1 MHRSISPDVASP
13 PSLSDPALYIN
24 RELSW
29 LAFNERVLDQAEG
42 TDHPLLERVRF
53 LSIVGTNLDEF
64 YMIRVA
70 ALLRK
75 VRTGVEDLSQDGLA
89 TSTQL
94 ALVQTRGEALLDRA
108 SRCWAQ
114 TLRPSLEAQGIHF
127 LERSEFTPEITSH
140 LSAYFEREISPVLTP
155 LAFDPGHPFPFISN
169 LSKNFAVVVKHG
181 GRKKFARVKLPD
193 VLPRFVPL
201 PAALS
206 PREGVTFV
214 YLEDVVRGN
223 LPLLFPG
230 TVVAG
235 AHLFRVVRD
244 ADLVIQEDEA
254 DDLLETIDQGL
265 KQRRHGALSM
275 LEVDSTMPQGIL
287 NILVENFEIENER
300 VFRSTVPARPRRL
313 DAADAAPAS
322 GPEVSTARAIDDV
335 ARRRGRFD
343 LRGAAAPGSA
353 RPSPISIV
361 QRRRDIPPDG
371 GPQSARHRDQDDAL
385 SHRRRLPAG
394 RPAGRRGR
402 SGQAGRRAR
411 RAQGPLRRAQQ
422 HRVGATARSGRR
434 PCRLRSRQPQDPRQA
449 LPHRSLGRRRH
460 PPLCARRHRQLQ
472 PRHRPRL
479 HGPRSVHRG
488 RPSIVEDVTDVFNYL
503 TGYSHRREYREL
515 LVAPGS
521 LRPGVIALID
531 REAAHASAGKPAHII
546 IKVNALTD
554 QEVIRALYRA
564 SSAGVQVD
572 LIVRGVCCL
581 RPGVPGVSDR
591 ISVRSIVGRFLEHS
605 RIFWFG
611 NDGEP
616 RPISAAPT

>member
-1 MHRSISPDVASP
+1 MHRPTSPDVASP

-108 SRCWAQ
+108 SRCWAR

-127 LERSEFTPEITSH
+127 LERSEFTPRSPRTS
-140 LSAYFEREISPVLTP
+140 RPISNGKSRRCLTP

-254 DDLLETIDQGL
+254 DDLLETIDQGA
-265 KQRRHGALSM
+265 QAA
-275 LEVDSTMPQGIL
+275 
-287 NILVENFEIENER
+287 
-300 VFRSTVPARPRRL
+300 PARRAVDARGRQQDAAGHPEHPRRELRDRKRAGLPLDLPAGPRRL

-322 GPEVSTARAIDDV
+322 GPEVSTARAVDDV
-335 ARRRGRFD
+335 ARRRRPIRSSRSCGTGIGSSITRFN
-343 LRGAAAPGSA
+343 RST
-353 RPSPISIV
+353 RS
-361 QRRRDIPPDG
+361 RR
-371 GPQSARHRDQDDAL
+371 S
-385 SHRRRLPAG
+385 
-394 RPAGRRGR
+394 
-402 SGQAGRRAR
+402 
-411 RAQGPLRRAQQ
+411 
-422 HRVGATARSGRR
+422 SGRR
-434 PCRLRSRQPQDPRQA
+434 SSIRTSSRSR
-449 LPHRSLGRRRH
+449 
-460 PPLCARRHRQLQ
+460 
-472 PRHRPRL
+472 
-479 HGPRSVHRG
+479 
-488 RPSIVEDVTDVFNYL
+488 
-503 TGYSHRREYREL
+503 
-515 LVAPGS
+515 
-521 LRPGVIALID
+521 
-531 REAAHASAGKPAHII
+531 
-546 IKVNALTD
+546 
-554 QEVIRALYRA
+554 
-564 SSAGVQVD
+564 
-572 LIVRGVCCL
+572 
-581 RPGVPGVSDR
+581 
-591 ISVRSIVGRFLEHS
+591 
-605 RIFWFG
+605 
-611 NDGEP
+611 
-616 RPISAAPT
+616 